1 MTILF
6 DADDTAENLL
16 ECWVNTLNRRHG
28 LSVNKD
34 EITEWD
40 MTLAFPTLSPEEVFS
55 PLYEDD
61 FWQQVTPLPGC
72 VEYLQRLIDDG
83 HELYMVT
90 ATDYRTC
97 RAKIDRLI
105 EIFQFLSQDHI
116 IICDHKQMIRGD
128 VLIDDAPHNLIGGK
142 YRKILMS
149 APHNRDFNAAAH
161 DVYRADSWDA
171 VYSIIKSFVMKD
183 EVEKILFSFIPEDK

>member
-16 ECWVNTLNRRHG
+16 ECWVSTLNRRHG
-28 LSVNKD
+28 TSVNKD

-61 FWQQVTPLPGC
+61 FWKQVTPLPGC
-72 VEYLQRLIDDG
+72 IEYLQRLIADG

-97 RAKIDRLI
+97 RAKIDRLL
-105 EIFQFLSQDHI
+105 EIFPFLSQDHI
-116 IICDHKQMIRGD
+116 IICNNKQMIRGD
-128 VLIDDAPHNLIGGK
+128 ILIDDAPHNLIGGR

-161 DVYRADSWDA
+161 DIYRANSWDA

-183 EVEKILFSFIPEDK
+183 EVEKILFSFIPKDK

>member
-16 ECWVNTLNRRHG
+16 ECWVNTLNQRYG
-28 LSVNKD
+28 TSVNKD

-40 MTLAFPTLSPEEVFS
+40 MTLAFPTLSQEEVFS

-97 RAKIDRLI
+97 RAKIDRLL
-105 EIFQFLSQDHI
+105 EIFPFLSQDHI

-128 VLIDDAPHNLIGGK
+128 ILIDDAPHNLIGGR

-161 DVYRADSWDA
+161 DIYRADSWDA